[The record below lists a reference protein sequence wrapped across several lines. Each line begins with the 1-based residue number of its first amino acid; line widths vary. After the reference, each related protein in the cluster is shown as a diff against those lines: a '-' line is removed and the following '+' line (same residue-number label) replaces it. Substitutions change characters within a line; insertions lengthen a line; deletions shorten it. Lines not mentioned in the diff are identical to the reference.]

1 MVITMYKH
9 IFVLEDDKTQAD
21 TLRSYL
27 STYSPKVKPII
38 TSSVDEALATLRTHS
53 AFAVYLLDISL
64 GDEANKDGLKVAY
77 TICKMYPQAHLIF
90 ITAHPQHVFSAINE
104 HHCMAYLLKPYT
116 REMLFQQ
123 LDRIFTDTKYLSLRA
138 LDGIYWKIP
147 FSDIYYIES
156 YSRYMHFHTVH
167 GVIESR
173 QFRLKDLESV
183 LSSDFMRCHKSY
195 VVNKTYI
202 QAIDSTTHLLTL
214 HTVDDQIPCSRDFAN
229 KLV

>member
-77 TICKMYPQAHLIF
+77 TICKMYP
-90 ITAHPQHVFSAINE
+90 
-104 HHCMAYLLKPYT
+104 
-116 REMLFQQ
+116 
-123 LDRIFTDTKYLSLRA
+123 
-138 LDGIYWKIP
+138 
-147 FSDIYYIES
+147 
-156 YSRYMHFHTVH
+156 
-167 GVIESR
+167 
-173 QFRLKDLESV
+173 
-183 LSSDFMRCHKSY
+183 
-195 VVNKTYI
+195 
-202 QAIDSTTHLLTL
+202 
-214 HTVDDQIPCSRDFAN
+214 
-229 KLV
+229 